1 MKIYL
6 DLETR
11 SRVDLRKSNVYRY
24 AADPDFRVLMLA
36 YAVEDGPVE
45 LVLDEGDMRRLVKGW
60 IAEGHTL
67 VAHNAAFER
76 IALSRLLGLPT
87 GTYLDPEL
95 FDDSMPLAAEH
106 GFPASLDML
115 AQWLGG

>member
-24 AADPDFRVLMLA
+24 AADPDFRILMLA

-45 LVLDEGDMRRLVKGW
+45 LVLDEGDMRRLVEAW

-67 VAHNAAFER
+67 VAHNASFER
-76 IALSRLLGLPT
+76 IALSRLLGLDRKST
-87 GTYLDPEL
+87 RLNSSHVKISYAVSRLK
-95 FDDSMPLAAEH
+95 
-106 GFPASLDML
+106 
-115 AQWLGG
+115 QKQR